1 MGSKIFW
8 IFLIAVVLTASG
20 LYFLNSNFKNLRIKF
35 EKNTLKQ
42 ASILFAFN
50 IANSLSRAVW
60 AVAFY
65 KIGFKFALIG
75 ITCANMLVFGSLQ
88 WILPYEKVYLIY
100 FVLAGAAL
108 GGCMVAFFN
117 FTILVFG

>member
-1 MGSKIFW
+1 M
-8 IFLIAVVLTASG
+8 VVLTASG

-75 ITCANMLVFGSLQ
+75 ITCTNMLVLGSLQ

-108 GGCMVAFFN
+108 GGCMVVFFN
-117 FTILVFG
+117 FAILVFG